1 MKPFDAILLN
11 KAIKGGGGGGGNA
24 PINPTE
30 NATIVPQQ
38 SFTTSFQ
45 KGAYVAF
52 ISGENV
58 APDEITVVFD
68 NATYNCNRYG
78 NAEYGAPF
86 DEELGTYDFSTYPF
100 CLINM
105 GDDGWVVLTETES
118 SHVISATGIMQ
129 IEYVVI
135 KALQNIPAL
144 SIQTGEIMLVKEE
157 VANPYILNGAAE
169 IYGSPDSLTDAII
182 TFDENYEP
190 SINKTYANLYA
201 LLTSGSYS
209 TGYVKTKMIGYD
221 QNDPTLQSIF
231 YLDTSVDWDDADNR
245 IILRTPALF
254 KGSNTAYVF
263 YLDSNDDLTY
273 ETSMY
278 IVPAGTLNSR
288 TSIYPF
294 EVTQYRN
301 AILLPR
307 LKPVTINN
315 NAGYKI
321 SLMGSMDQAGNDP
334 GLVYIENNAS
344 ATIYMPIYPN
354 GRINGGFIFRWQ
366 TVPTSLLTLTA
377 SSNDGTVGLQSVA
390 SPNDQTGRN
399 PYRSVFFVATSTA
412 DSATITISQA

>member
-52 ISGENV
+52 ISGENL
-58 APDEITVVFD
+58 APNEMTVVFD
-68 NATYNCNRYG
+68 NATYNCNRHG
-78 NAEYGAPF
+78 SAEYGAPF
-86 DEELGTYDFSTYPF
+86 DDELGTYDFSTYPF

-105 GDDGWVVLTETES
+105 GDGGWVVLTENAS
-118 SHVISATGIMQ
+118 SHTASATGIMQ
-129 IEYVVI
+129 IEYVAI

-169 IYGSPDSLTDAII
+169 IYGSPDSITDAII

-190 SINKTYANLYA
+190 SINVTYGNLYA
-201 LLTSGSYS
+201 LLTSGTYS
-209 TGYVKTKMIGYD
+209 TGYVKAKMIGYD
-221 QNDPTLQSIF
+221 ENDPTLQSIF
-231 YLDTSVDWDDADNR
+231 YLDTSIDWDDADNR

-254 KGSNTAYVF
+254 KGSNLAYVF
-263 YLDSNDDLTY
+263 YLDSSNDLTY

-278 IVPAGTLNSR
+278 IVPAGTYSGR
-288 TSIYPF
+288 TATTSL

-301 AILLPR
+301 ALVLPQ

-321 SLMGSMDQAGNDP
+321 SLIDSMNQAGNDP

-344 ATIYMPIYPN
+344 ATIYMPIYPS
-354 GRINGGFIFRWQ
+354 GRINGGFIFQWQ

-390 SPNDQTGRN
+390 SPYDQSGKN
-399 PYRSVFFVATSTA
+399 PYRSVFFVASSTA
-412 DSATITISQA
+412 ATATITISQA